1 MPRYAY
7 HPACLLFPKLGDAE
21 LQELAADIREHGLRN
36 PIVLYN
42 GKILDGRNRL
52 AACKIAKVK
61 PRFVKW
67 TGIGSP
73 VDWVISEN
81 LMRRHLTSSQRAV
94 VAHDLLPLLEREA
107 KERQRLSPGRG
118 AKVAKKLAEYSKN
131 GSGKSSQIAAR
142 LTRTNSAYVE
152 AIKSVARIAPDL
164 LDGIRSGILKV
175 PDAMILAQL
184 PKRRRQ
190 KILGMVQA
198 DPEKKL
204 KRIIREAELATMR
217 SASKP
222 STNGKARDA
231 DIQVWCEDC
240 LTAMRSRIGDATI
253 STVVTSPPY
262 NIGVQYNRYQ
272 DDRPHDEYLDWLDEV
287 FQEVKRVLA
296 DDGSFFL
303 NVGSSRTRPWNAVHI
318 AEVAGRHFRLQ
329 NEIVWVKSIAINGT
343 TYGHFTPLAGNKY
356 LNHNFESV
364 YHFTKTGKVRLDRLA
379 VGVPYEYASNLTRNR
394 AGGNLRCAGDV
405 WFIPYETVQDRG
417 NKGYHPAVFPVEL
430 AERCI
435 RLAGVRRNAVVL
447 DPFMGSA
454 STLMACKELRL
465 RGIGIDTDPAYCK
478 QARRRLGMGR

>member
-1 MPRYAY
+1 MRS
-7 HPACLLFPKLGDAE
+7 
-21 LQELAADIREHGLRN
+21 
-36 PIVLYN
+36 
-42 GKILDGRNRL
+42 
-52 AACKIAKVK
+52 
-61 PRFVKW
+61 
-67 TGIGSP
+67 SP
-73 VDWVISEN
+73 
-81 LMRRHLTSSQRAV
+81 T
-94 VAHDLLPLLEREA
+94 DLLPLLEKEA
-107 KERQRLSPGRG
+107 KQRQRLSPGRG
-118 AKVAKKLAEYSKN
+118 AKVAKKLAGFSKN

-142 LTRTNSAYVE
+142 LTKTNSAYVE
-152 AIKSVARIAPDL
+152 AIKGISRNAPDL

-175 PDAMILAQL
+175 PDAVILAQL

-190 KILGMVQA
+190 RILRMVQDA
-198 DPEKKL
+198 PDKRL

-217 SASKP
+217 STPTP
-222 STNGKARDA
+222 SRNGKAKDA
-231 DIQVWCEDC
+231 DIQVWCGDC

-394 AGGNLRCAGDV
+394 V
-405 WFIPYETVQDRG
+405 
-417 NKGYHPAVFPVEL
+417 
-430 AERCI
+430 
-435 RLAGVRRNAVVL
+435 LAGISDVLVTCGLSRTKQYRIAGIRDTIQPSSRSSLPSVVFAWL
-447 DPFMGSA
+447 VYAEMRSYLILSCGSA